1 LASRPYLVLLTDMTS
16 GPDVRRGEILGPP
29 DQPKTGGLLTR
40 RVRIALWIAAIEG
53 LLIIVNVIDKWPA
66 IIIAAAFLVA
76 YFLSYNRI
84 KSKTGRE
91 IAWIIAASQALVILV
106 PILFSFVKTIA
117 YLVVIALAVVALLIL
132 FRRGSNHPAGT
143 PPES

>member
-1 LASRPYLVLLTDMTS
+1 MSS
-16 GPDVRRGEILGPP
+16 GPDVRQGEILGPS
-29 DQPKTGGLLTR
+29 DQPKGGGFLSR

-66 IIIAAAFLVA
+66 IIIAAAILVA

-91 IAWIIAASQALVILV
+91 IAWIVAASQALVILV

-117 YLVVIALAVVALLIL
+117 YLIVIALAVVALLIL
-132 FRRGSNHPAGT
+132 FRRGSNHTAET
-143 PPES
+143 PPKT